1 MTSALFYIQI
11 ILAVLLTITI
21 LLQKSDSIGLG
32 AYSGSNE
39 SLFGA
44 KGPGGFLAKATFT
57 LALLFVI
64 NTLALGYFYNKES
77 SRSVTDTLSKQSK
90 MAIPAPAPKTLPQ
103 APTAPSDKNS
113 SK

>member
-1 MTSALFYIQI
+1 MTSTLFYIQI
-11 ILAVLLTITI
+11 TLAVLLTITI

-57 LALLFVI
+57 FALLFVI
-64 NTLALGYFYNKES
+64 NTLALGYLYNKES
-77 SRSVTDTLSKQSK
+77 NRSVIDTLSKQSK
-90 MAIPAPAPKTLPQ
+90 TVIPSAAPKTFPQ
-103 APTAPSDKNS
+103 IPTAPSDKNA